1 MLATLEVDLLRPEVL
16 TAALQEATVRLDR
29 PAGDVEAD
37 RERLREIITRLQAEL
52 TRLTEALVS
61 GGNLPSIVA
70 AITEREAQ
78 RSRAQQEFAALD
90 QVEQAHGFD
99 LRRAEQDL
107 RAKLADWRGLLSRN
121 VAQARQALRSLVPER
136 LTFTPKN
143 EGGER
148 FYVFEGMAV
157 LYRFLAGIALP
168 KALVAP
174 RGFEP
179 VVQSRPRFR
188 QRSSHVAACLVPNMS
203 EHGLL
208 RHAPAPGVARYGDR
222 QEAHDVV
229 EERWPWAP
237 GPGRRAD
244 ATDGH
249 DRRPRRHPADPRPSR
264 APGCEGRPAG
274 PVLRCCGASRAAGRE
289 PGRPRRSVLSAP
301 VDGARAAPRGSGLT
315 CPARSDRIDARCHGS
330 SAQWYGKSRPGNPG
344 RMIVLDK
351 WAAPRLN
358 GITFGPPD
366 SVRRWSIATPRRLTH
381 E

>member
-16 TAALQEATVRLDR
+16 TAALQEAIVRLDR

-174 RGFEP
+174 RG
-179 VVQSRPRFR
+179 
-188 QRSSHVAACLVPNMS
+188 
-203 EHGLL
+203 
-208 RHAPAPGVARYGDR
+208 PA
-222 QEAHDVV
+222 
-229 EERWPWAP
+229 W
-237 GPGRRAD
+237 
-244 ATDGH
+244 
-249 DRRPRRHPADPRPSR
+249 
-264 APGCEGRPAG
+264 
-274 PVLRCCGASRAAGRE
+274 
-289 PGRPRRSVLSAP
+289 
-301 VDGARAAPRGSGLT
+301 
-315 CPARSDRIDARCHGS
+315 
-330 SAQWYGKSRPGNPG
+330 
-344 RMIVLDK
+344 
-351 WAAPRLN
+351 
-358 GITFGPPD
+358 
-366 SVRRWSIATPRRLTH
+366 
-381 E
+381 